1 MLISII
7 IFLVMFS
14 VIVVSHEFGHFAV
27 ARRNGIRVIEFDIGM
42 GPVLYR
48 RKGLETD
55 LCIRLL
61 PIGGA
66 CIYDGMDN
74 FDEEEAVDPE
84 ADGAEGPARGMDE
97 HSFPNAPVGARFAA
111 IIAGPM
117 ANFILGFLLSII
129 LVAFTG
135 TDLPVIQEV
144 IPASAAAEAGLQS
157 GDVLKKINGER
168 IHIYREVT
176 LISIMNYGE
185 PLHITFERDGAGQTV
200 DLVPKYDE
208 EDGRYYIGIR
218 GAGEYHKCN
227 PLQVFQYGFYETGY
241 WLKATYKSLG
251 LILRGHFSKDDISG
265 PVGVVKVVDDTY
277 SETAPYGPAAVI
289 LTFLSLATLL
299 TVNLGVINLLPLPAL
314 DGGRL
319 LFLLLEAV
327 RGKPVPPEKEGMVHL
342 AGFAVLM
349 FVMRLV
355 LFNDISR
362 FFR

>member
-1 MLISII
+1 MIVSIL
-7 IFLVMFS
+7 IFLIMFS
-14 VIVVSHEFGHFAV
+14 VIVISHEFGHYAI
-27 ARRNGIRVIEFDIGM
+27 ARRNGIRVNEFDIGM

-48 RKGLETD
+48 KEGLETD

-66 CIYDGMDN
+66 CMFDGMDVA
-74 FDEEEAVDPE
+74 DDGEE
-84 ADGAEGPARGMDE
+84 DGKPDE
-97 HSFPNAPVGARFAA
+97 HSFPNAPVAARIAA
-111 IIAGPM
+111 VLAGPM
-117 ANFILGFLLSII
+117 ANFILGFIFSLI
-129 LVAFTG
+129 LVAFVG
-135 TDLPVIQEV
+135 TDLPVSQEV
-144 IPASAAAEAGLQS
+144 IPDSAAREAGLQS
-157 GDVLKKINGER
+157 GDVIKKVNGEN

-176 LISIMNYGE
+176 LISMMNYGE
-185 PLHITFERDGAGQTV
+185 PLRITYERDGERMTA
-200 DLVPKYDE
+200 DLTPRFDA
-208 EDGRYYIGIR
+208 EDNRYYIGIR
-218 GAGEYHKCN
+218 GSGEYLKCN
-227 PLQVFQYGFYETGY
+227 PFQVFQYGFYETGY

-251 LILRGHFSKDDISG
+251 LIFRGHFSKDDISG

-277 SETAPYGPAAVI
+277 EETAPYGPAAVI

-327 RGKPVPPEKEGMVHL
+327 RGKPIPPEKEGLVHL

-349 FVMRLV
+349 FVMILV

>member
-1 MLISII
+1 MIVSIL
-7 IFLVMFS
+7 IFLIIFS
-14 VIVVSHEFGHFAV
+14 VIVVSHEFGHYAV
-27 ARRNGIRVIEFDIGM
+27 ARRNGIRVNEFDIGM

-48 RKGLETD
+48 KKGKETD

-66 CIYDGMDN
+66 CIFDGLDGL
-74 FDEEEAVDPE
+74 DEE
-84 ADGAEGPARGMDE
+84 DGHKLDE
-97 HSFPNAPVGARFAA
+97 HSFPNAPVFGRIAA
-111 IIAGPM
+111 VLAGPM
-117 ANFILGFLLSII
+117 ANFILGLVFSFI

-135 TDLPVIQEV
+135 TDLPVIREV
-144 IPASAAAEAGLQS
+144 IPDSAAMEAGLQS
-157 GDVLKKINGER
+157 GDLITKINGES

-176 LISIMNYGE
+176 LVSMMNYGE
-185 PLHITFERDGAGQTV
+185 PLKITVKRNGEKLTV
-200 DLVPKYDE
+200 NLVPRYDE
-208 EDGRYYIGIR
+208 KDNRYYIGIR
-218 GAGEYHKCN
+218 GSGEYLKCN
-227 PLQVFQYGFYETGY
+227 PLQVFQYGFYETAY

-251 LILRGHFSKDDISG
+251 RIFRGHFSKDDVAG

-277 SETAPYGPAAVI
+277 TETAPYGPAAVI
-289 LTFLSLATLL
+289 LTFLSLSTLL

-327 RGKPVPPEKEGMVHL
+327 RGKAIPPEKEGMVHL

-349 FVMRLV
+349 FVMILV

-362 FFR
+362 FFS